1 MKILITD
8 SQVRSAVALIRYFGK
23 RVFYIIAADSDKIST
38 GFFSKYTNKKF
49 IYPDVLKSEDDFIN
63 EFSDFVNKEKVD
75 IIFPISNEIILAI
88 AKYRNK
94 FDDSIKIPIAD
105 YSTLIKGTDKSLT
118 FKEAEKIKIPIPHT
132 YYLNDISDINKIQ
145 DFPVILKPTLSCGS
159 RGLTLCKNS
168 AELIKNYE
176 NLSDQFPGF
185 IAQEYIP
192 VNENTGG
199 EFCWY
204 GFFDWDSECKGYGCY
219 KTVRSYPIGNGPS
232 TVQESFEIEQIN
244 EVSIKLLKHLKWQ
257 GIVQID
263 YRIDSRDNI
272 PKLIEINGRTWAPL
286 AHSFHAGLDVA
297 GLWLDLALGNRV
309 FKQPLIKTGVKT
321 RWLLPADIL
330 WFLSAPKTL
339 NNIKEFFTFSGY
351 NFDLIQ
357 KDDLKPVFGF
367 FLASLSYLFNK
378 EKRQLI
384 FRESV

>member
-23 RVFYIIAADSDKIST
+23 RDHYIISADSDKIST
-38 GFFSKYTNKKF
+38 GFYSKYTKKKF
-49 IYPDVLKSEDDFIN
+49 IYPNIIKSEENFITK
-63 EFSDFVNKEKVD
+63 FSDFVHTEKVD
-75 IIFPISNEIILAI
+75 IIFPISNESVLAI
-88 AKYRNK
+88 AKHRSRFNNN
-94 FDDSIKIPIAD
+94 IKIPIAD
-105 YSTLIKGTDKSLT
+105 YDTLIKGTDKALT
-118 FKEAEKIKIPIPHT
+118 IKEAEKIRVPIPHT
-132 YYLNDISDINKIQ
+132 YYLNDLSDLNKIK
-145 DFPVILKPTLSCGS
+145 DFPVILKPTISCGS
-159 RGLTLCKNS
+159 RGLTLCKNGD
-168 AELIKNYE
+168 ELVYNYKTLA
-176 NLSDQFPGF
+176 NHFSGL

-192 VNENTGG
+192 VDENAGG

-204 GFFDWDSECKGYGCY
+204 GVFDWDSECKGYGCY

-232 TVQESFEIEQIN
+232 TVQESVEIEHIN
-244 EVSIKLLKHLKWQ
+244 EISISLLQHLKWQ
-257 GIVQID
+257 GLVQID
-263 YRIDSRDNI
+263 YRIDSRDNV

-297 GLWLDLALGNRV
+297 EMWLNLAVGNFV
-309 FKQPLIKTGVKT
+309 AKQPPIKTGVKT

-339 NNIKEFFTFSGY
+339 HNIKDFFTFSDY

-357 KDDLKPVFGF
+357 KDDLKPIFGF

-384 FRESV
+384 FRDSI